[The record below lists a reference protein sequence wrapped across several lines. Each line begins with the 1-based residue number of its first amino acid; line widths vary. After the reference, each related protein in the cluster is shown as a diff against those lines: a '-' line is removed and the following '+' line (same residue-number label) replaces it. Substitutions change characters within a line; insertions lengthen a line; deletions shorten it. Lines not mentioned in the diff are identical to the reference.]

1 MKKILLHISF
11 PFLILLFAST
21 SISQAECTSF
31 CFNTKDIFLFGNN
44 LDLHYGEGIIFVN
57 KRNVQKTGF
66 FYDPGLEWVSKYG
79 SITINNIGR
88 EFPAR
93 GMNEEGLVIGEMT
106 LSETEFP
113 MPDSR
118 SPVANLQWVQYILDN
133 CATIEAVIEANS
145 KIRIAPDSYP
155 SHFLI
160 ADNSGNCITMEW
172 LDGKLVYHKGKDLP
186 VAVLTNSKYEE
197 SVKYY
202 NERHFSLFNRNSSNN
217 RFSRAA
223 KMLKKYKAS
232 VDNPPL
238 KYAFDI
244 LDSVAST
251 DFTKW
256 SLVFDIK
263 NNIFYFRTHENRDN
277 GFIDFKSAD
286 FSCETPVQTFNIQTK
301 FKGNIGSQLVDYSYK
316 DNYNLIKY
324 VFSKILPDASESEYL
339 MFADYPKTTQCNT
352 NISVNSE

>member
-1 MKKILLHISF
+1 MRKILIQISF
-11 PFLILLFAST
+11 PFLILLFAFT
-21 SISQAECTSF
+21 SISRAECTSF
-31 CFNTKDIFLFGNN
+31 CFNTKDILLFGNN
-44 LDLHYGEGIIFVN
+44 LDLHFGEGIIFVN

-66 FYDPGLEWVSKYG
+66 MFDPGLKWVSKYG
-79 SITINNIGR
+79 SIIISNTGR

-106 LSETEFP
+106 LRETDYP

-118 SPVANLQWVQYILDN
+118 SPVSRLQWVQYLLDN
-133 CATIEAVIEANS
+133 CATIEEVIETNS
-145 KIRIAPDSYP
+145 KIRIAPDEYP

-172 LDGKLVYHKGKDLP
+172 LDGRLVYHKGKDLP
-186 VAVLTNSKYEE
+186 VAVLTNNKYEE
-197 SVKYY
+197 GVKYFT
-202 NERHFSLFNRNSSNN
+202 ERHFPEFSSDSSNN
-217 RFSRAA
+217 RFYRAA
-223 KMLKKYKAS
+223 KMLKNYRAS

-244 LDSVAST
+244 LDSVAIAGL
-251 DFTKW
+251 TKW

-263 NNIFYFRTHENRDN
+263 NKIFYFRTNENRDI
-277 GFIDFKSAD
+277 GFIDFKSVD
-286 FSCETPVQTFNIQTK
+286 FSCETPVQTFNIQTR
-301 FKGNIGSQLVDYSYK
+301 FKGNIGPQLVDYSYK

-324 VFSKILPDASESEYL
+324 VFSIILPDASESEYL